1 MTDKYHFISGDKYV
15 TLEPVKYP
23 PHNETDEILERLS
36 ALAVEVAEIKRRLN
50 EIQTKAIDG
59 NLVKRTVTYEY
70 ERE

>member
-36 ALAVEVAEIKRRLN
+36 ALAVEVTELKRRLDEMQSITVDEN
-50 EIQTKAIDG
+50 FVRK
-59 NLVKRTVTYEY
+59 TVTYEY
-70 ERE
+70 ERK